1 MPIVLAVVA
10 MVGIVAGVA
19 LARRLL
25 LVVRVN
31 GVSMAPAL
39 RPGQRL
45 LVLRAP
51 LPVRAGAIV
60 VFREPGRDDQD
71 SVAGWVVKRAVAV
84 AGDSVPEP
92 GCGRPFG
99 GATTVPAGMIV
110 VLGDGMT
117 SADSRLWGFL
127 PARAIRGRVVATLGT
142 AASARQR

>member
-51 LPVRAGAIV
+51 LPLRAGAIV
-60 VFREPGRDDQD
+60 VFREPGQDDQG

-92 GCGRPFG
+92 VRPAVG
-99 GATTVPAGMIV
+99 GATTVPAGMVV

-127 PARAIRGRVVATLGT
+127 PARAIAGRVVATLGT